1 MTDVNVPIEQ
11 TKHIIPN
18 IYEIWRA
25 AELILLDAQYND
37 MVEIEG
43 GLVQY
48 QAKNASWPA
57 RGMLFDIEEA
67 KNALT
72 IKWVAGASKYKTM
85 IYFDGPL
92 PEGDTVEIVLSILKN
107 IFDQY
112 GLICAEISGIVRLI
126 MPAIVAHKD
135 FGHFSAVMGYGLQ
148 SLLAGTSPT
157 GDSIADVA
165 KTYKGIIDEVIPGR
179 DVVNPLFKEL
189 VAESNA
195 VIDILNSISNGWKY
209 SRSSNGIKIKT
220 PSGVLHEV
228 NFRHFIHLAAKE
240 PMFCINLAA
249 MFKSV

>member
-1 MTDVNVPIEQ
+1 MTDVNVQIEQ

-25 AELILLDAQYND
+25 AELILLDSQFND

-57 RGMLFDIEEA
+57 RGMLFDIEEV

-72 IKWVAGASKYKTM
+72 IKWVAGTTKYKTI

-126 MPAIVAHKD
+126 MPVIASQKD
-135 FGHFSAVMGYGLQ
+135 FGLFSAVMGYGLQ
-148 SLLAGTSPT
+148 SLLTGVSPT
-157 GDSIADVA
+157 GEDIADIA
-165 KTYKGIIDEVIPGR
+165 KTYKGIVDEVIPGR
-179 DVVNPLFKEL
+179 DVVNPLFKEF
-189 VAESNA
+189 VAESN
-195 VIDILNSISNGWKY
+195 VVVDILNSINNGWKY
-209 SRSSNGIKIKT
+209 GRSNNGIKIKA

>member
-1 MTDVNVPIEQ
+1 MTDVNVTIEQ
-11 TKHIIPN
+11 TKHSSPN

-25 AELILLDAQYND
+25 VELILLDAQFND

-57 RGMLFDIEEA
+57 RGMLFDIDEV

-72 IKWVAGASKYKTM
+72 IKWAAGTSKYKTM

-107 IFDQY
+107 VFDQY
-112 GLICAEISGIVRLI
+112 GLICAEISGIVRLL
-126 MPAIVAHKD
+126 MPAIVPHKD
-135 FGHFSAVMGYGLQ
+135 YGHFSAVMGYGLQ
-148 SLLAGTSPT
+148 SVLSGVSPT
-157 GDSIADVA
+157 GDSIADIS

-189 VAESNA
+189 CSEASV
-195 VIDILNSISNGWKY
+195 VVDILNTVSNGWKY
-209 SRSSNGIKIKT
+209 SRTATGIRIKA
-220 PSGVLHEV
+220 PSGVVHEI